1 MSRLPI
7 RDLVLSKKRPQTT
20 LSLVPAFQQQAEEM
34 VEDYIFTDTIRT
46 HFAEILDSV
55 ARGHGQGFWVQAEY
69 GAGKTHFL
77 VVLAAL
83 LSGRDGEL
91 WDLVDDEEIRSFRHR
106 LGAYRLFPVV
116 VSLRGE
122 GSADPFLGRSLLDVL
137 LEEGFQRALEH
148 AGLEDQVQVTA
159 AEDLLAWLQ
168 SKASKGIRSEAEE
181 FVRQRT
187 GRPLQAYRDY
197 EGVEAAGRVIADYCT
212 TAGMKPEIAS
222 SVKGRLAHIY
232 RQLVETEDL
241 GYDGLV
247 MVVDE
252 YEG

>member
-7 RDLVLSKKRPQTT
+7 RDLVSPKKRPQTT

-34 VEDYIFTDTIRT
+34 VEDYIFTDTIRG

-55 ARGHGQGFWVQAEY
+55 ARGHGQGFWLQAEY

-83 LSGRDGEL
+83 LSGRDGGL
-91 WDLVDDEEIRSFRHR
+91 WDLVDDEEIKNFRHR
-106 LGAYRLFPVV
+106 LDAYRLFPVV

-159 AEDLLAWLQ
+159 ADDLLAWLQ
-168 SKASKGIRSEAEE
+168 SKASKGIRSEAES
-181 FVRQRT
+181 T
-187 GRPLQAYRDY
+187 
-197 EGVEAAGRVIADYCT
+197 AGRRA
-212 TAGMKPEIAS
+212 TAMAAMPETPTCSAKKS
-222 SVKGRLAHIY
+222 PLPKY
-232 RQLVETEDL
+232 
-241 GYDGLV
+241 
-247 MVVDE
+247 
-252 YEG
+252 

>member
-7 RDLVLSKKRPQTT
+7 RDLILPKKRPQTT
-20 LSLVPAFQQQAEEM
+20 LSLVPAFQQQAREM
-34 VEDYIFTDTIRT
+34 VETYIFTDTIRA
-46 HFAEILDSV
+46 HFAEVLDSV

-83 LSGRDGEL
+83 LSGQDGEL
-91 WDLVDDEEIRSFRHR
+91 WDLVGDEEIRNFRHR

-122 GSADPFLGRSLLDVL
+122 GSADPFVGRSLLDVL
-137 LEEGFQRALEH
+137 LEEGFQRSLEH
-148 AGLEDQVQVTA
+148 AGLEDRVQVTA

-168 SKASKGIRSEAEE
+168 SKASQGIRREAEE

-187 GRPLQAYRDY
+187 GRPLEAYRDY
-197 EGVEAAGRVIADYCT
+197 EGVEAAGRLIAEYCT
-212 TAGMKPEIAS
+212 TAGI
-222 SVKGRLAHIY
+222 
-232 RQLVETEDL
+232 
-241 GYDGLV
+241 
-247 MVVDE
+247 
-252 YEG
+252 